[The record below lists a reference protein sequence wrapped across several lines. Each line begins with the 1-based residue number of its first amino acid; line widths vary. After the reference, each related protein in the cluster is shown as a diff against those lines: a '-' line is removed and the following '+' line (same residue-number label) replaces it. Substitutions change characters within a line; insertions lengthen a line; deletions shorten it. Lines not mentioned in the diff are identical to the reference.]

1 MFKQYTREIA
11 EKVAKAAAEAQV
23 PDTGGVFEVIA
34 STEDVDRHGEIIKQ
48 DGWQLDRYKKNPV
61 ILVNHCYEVEC
72 IAGKATD
79 VRIEGGK
86 LIVRGVFAP
95 NEAGQEAQLLYE
107 AGFLKTVSVGFIPL
121 SWDQTNRDV
130 ITGAELLELSFVPVP
145 ANPEALDNLK
155 KLGIKSSKLL
165 ASEEPTMKDVLEAVS
180 GLRSELSDVKKLLAD
195 GKAYS
200 DAEKEAKE
208 ALQTIDRVVGDT
220 LRSFRQKKQR

>member
-11 EKVAKAAAEAQV
+11 DKVAKAAAEAQV
-23 PDTGGVFEVIA
+23 PDTGGTFEVIA
-34 STEDVDRHGEIIKQ
+34 STEDVDRHGEIIRQ
-48 DGWQLDRYKKNPV
+48 NGWQLERYLKNPV
-61 ILVNHCYEVEC
+61 VLVDHCYEVDC

-79 VRIEGGK
+79 VRIEDGK

-155 KLGIKSSKLL
+155 KRGIKSSKLL
-165 ASEEPTMKDVLEAVS
+165 ASEEPTMKEVLEAVT
-180 GLRSELSDVKKLLAD
+180 GLRSELSEVKKLLVD
-195 GKAYS
+195 GKTYS
-200 DAEKEAKE
+200 DAEKEQKENLQIAVRAINE
-208 ALQTIDRVVGDT
+208 ALRV
-220 LRSFRQKKQR
+220 SKKNR